1 MSTLA
6 LILAE
11 VGKAD
16 EGSKTAF
23 YIAGGALAG
32 WAVLVS
38 LIGIARPE
46 FPGNAVAARLTMLL
60 SAALVAGALSTA
72 IITSS

>member
-1 MSTLA
+1 MSTFA

-16 EGSKTAF
+16 EGSKNAF
-23 YIAGGALAG
+23 YIAGGALAC

-46 FPGNAVAARLTMLL
+46 FPGNVAAGRLTMLV
-60 SAALVAGALSTA
+60 SVVLVAAAMSTA
-72 IITSS
+72 IITST

>member
-1 MSTLA
+1 MSTFA
-6 LILAE
+6 WVLAE
-11 VGKAD
+11 VGAAD

-23 YIAGGALAG
+23 YIAGGALAA

-46 FPGNAVAARLTMLL
+46 FPAKAALARLTMLV
-60 SAALVAGALSTA
+60 SVVLVAGALSTA
-72 IITSS
+72 VITSS